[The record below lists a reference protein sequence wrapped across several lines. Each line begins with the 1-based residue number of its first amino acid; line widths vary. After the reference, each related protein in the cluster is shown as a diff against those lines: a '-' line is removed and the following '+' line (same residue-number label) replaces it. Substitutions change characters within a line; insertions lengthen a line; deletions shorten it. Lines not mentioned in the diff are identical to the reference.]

1 MDTVIGVVTD
11 CLKLIVREKPD
22 LDSKILCSVKALS
35 EVMIETD
42 DTPSDWCHIYT
53 ESGIEGFCLKKYI
66 TAKIEEE

>member
-53 ESGIEGFCLKKYI
+53 ESGN
-66 TAKIEEE
+66 